1 MTKDE
6 ALRLALEALED
17 LGMKHYENTG
27 EVLYKET
34 FTAIKAALEAKD
46 TLKWKLRGHTTL
58 DLLQNEKIAE
68 SFGWGKG
75 ESYDDCICCSA
86 FNLHDFAEAIRFDE
100 RERLVGKTQEPEP
113 DKSSLFSYKTLI
125 AYAASCVAEALS
137 DIRQQSQLEAKD
149 EPVAWVRWD
158 EEENYYDVRRTPPP
172 QEAIEYLAK
181 WNRPAWVPAY
191 PTPPQRKPLTDEE
204 IYKIAN
210 DLFYGNK
217 PCDTIAMCRAIEA
230 AHGIKGEA

>member
-6 ALRLALEALED
+6 ALRLALEALENWLEFD
-17 LGMKHYENTG
+17 PENFG
-27 EVLYKET
+27 EVDKKAI
-34 FTAIKAALEAKD
+34 TAIKAALEAKD

-149 EPVAWVRWD
+149 EPVAWMYPDDLKRF
-158 EEENYYDVRRTPPP
+158 ETSETFAQAYS
-172 QEAIEYLAK
+172 IEMVSLTQGET
-181 WNRPAWVPAY
+181 VPLY
-191 PTPPQRKPLTDEE
+191 TTPPQRTWVRLTDEQYLE
-204 IYKIAN
+204 ACQMAES
-210 DLFYGNK
+210 GNYMVAFQRIQQWLK
-217 PCDTIAMCRAIEA
+217 ENNA
-230 AHGIKGEA
+230 

>member
-1 MTKDE
+1 
-6 ALRLALEALED
+6 
-17 LGMKHYENTG
+17 
-27 EVLYKET
+27 
-34 FTAIKAALEAKD
+34 
-46 TLKWKLRGHTTL
+46 
-58 DLLQNEKIAE
+58 LQNEKIAE

-149 EPVAWVRWD
+149 EPVAWMYEVNHAHTCLDLFEPPDDAYD
-158 EEENYYDVRRTPPP
+158 EGTLYPLYTTPPRRT
-172 QEAIEYLAK
+172 
-181 WNRPAWVPAY
+181 WVA
-191 PTPPQRKPLTDEE
+191 LTDKE
-204 IYKIAN
+204 ILVKCESVPDYDIGN
-210 DLFYGNK
+210 HDLIQF
-217 PCDTIAMCRAIEA
+217 ARAIEA
-230 AHGIKGEA
+230 KLRSKND

>member
-6 ALRLALEALED
+6 ALRLALEALEGAD
-17 LGMKHYENTG
+17 EIDCDMRDAII
-27 EVLYKET
+27 
-34 FTAIKAALEAKD
+34 AIKAALEAKD

-58 DLLQNEKIAE
+58 DTLQNEKIAE

-137 DIRQQSQLEAKD
+137 DIRQQSQLEEKD
-149 EPVAWVRWD
+149 EPVLWRNAAIRLG
-158 EEENYYDVRRTPPP
+158 EELSSVGPNGYYDMS
-172 QEAIEYLAK
+172 AK
-181 WNRPAWVPAY
+181 EWLDWAMEQNPRGKY
-191 PTPPQRKPLTDEE
+191 SLPQRKPLSDEE
-204 IYKIAN
+204 IKALDYSGTRIE
-210 DLFYGNK
+210 FV
-217 PCDTIAMCRAIEA
+217 RAIEA